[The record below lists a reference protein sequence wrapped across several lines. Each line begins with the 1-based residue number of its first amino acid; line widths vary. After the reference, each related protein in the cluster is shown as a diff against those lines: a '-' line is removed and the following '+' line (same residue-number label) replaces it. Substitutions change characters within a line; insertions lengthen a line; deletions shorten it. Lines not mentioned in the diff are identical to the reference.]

1 MLLVWRVSEG
11 PAAVPVGGSN
21 AGLRRSESA
30 VSRGNIPTVVARVMN
45 MIGGAA
51 PVTWRYTRYVA
62 LHPLRG
68 AAPEQKGCNAYGS
81 GVAHALT
88 SRFAT

>member
-1 MLLVWRVSEG
+1 MWRVSEG

-30 VSRGNIPTVVARVMN
+30 VSRGYIPTVVVRVMN

-51 PVTWRYTRYVA
+51 PVMRRCTCYVA
-62 LHPLRG
+62 LHPNRRG
-68 AAPEQKGCNAYGS
+68 VMPTDR
-81 GVAHALT
+81 V
-88 SRFAT
+88 